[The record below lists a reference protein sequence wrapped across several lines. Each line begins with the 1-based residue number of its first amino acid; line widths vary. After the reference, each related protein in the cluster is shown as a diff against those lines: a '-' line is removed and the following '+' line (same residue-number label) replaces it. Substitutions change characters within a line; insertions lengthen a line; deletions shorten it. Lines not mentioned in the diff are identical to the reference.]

1 MKSFFSLQ
9 FFISFS
15 LFPANS
21 VPFLLNHFL
30 HRCAFVKLFC
40 YFTSRRKCSSPQ
52 TTTKSLFIA
61 YYFSVSDTNLLA
73 DLVGSE
79 LQFFC
84 FYYFAQ
90 SHFVLASVVSMFSL
104 FTLCPIYAICAIS
117 SLELQKYKHCK
128 KTCKT
133 FCKTLQNNAL
143 FLQDVLQELFLSR
156 LVLFISI
163 YVFGFSV

>member
-1 MKSFFSLQ
+1 MCSVFSGWSDEVIFSLQ
-9 FFISFS
+9 YFIGFS
-15 LFPANS
+15 LLPANS

-128 KTCKT
+128 K
-133 FCKTLQNNAL
+133 N
-143 FLQDVLQELFLSR
+143 LQDVLQDLAKQCIILARR
-156 LVLFISI
+156 LARTLQ
-163 YVFGFSV
+163 GRH